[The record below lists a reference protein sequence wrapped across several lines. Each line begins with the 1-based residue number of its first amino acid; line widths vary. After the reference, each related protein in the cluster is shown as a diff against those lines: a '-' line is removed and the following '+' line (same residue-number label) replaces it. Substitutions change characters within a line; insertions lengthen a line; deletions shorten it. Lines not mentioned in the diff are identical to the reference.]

1 MIWNTLRFLFPW
13 FLILG
18 MGVAWGLSFS
28 LAKVAVNHGTA
39 PLTLTVWQS
48 IIAGILLLVLMFL
61 RKISLPFSKNLLW
74 LCLVIAICGFI
85 IPGVSLYYA
94 APHVQA
100 GVLSITVTL
109 VPILTYAISIPF
121 GFEKPEFKRILGLV
135 FGTLAILLIVIPENS
150 LPEPEA
156 VPWILLSCLGSAFY
170 SLEGIVIATKMPEKL
185 NPIGVACI
193 GNFLAVI
200 FLLPLLYSSGQQMSL
215 NWPPDTSGHAI
226 FGISFISAIAY
237 TLYIYVIKITG
248 PLFASQSAYVVTLA
262 GVFWG
267 MAIFDEEH
275 SLWVWA
281 SLLSMMVGLALV
293 TPRRKSAELSSSVGL
308 GLESRNS
315 S

>member
-18 MGVAWGLSFS
+18 MGVSWGLSFS

-61 RKISLPFSKNLLW
+61 RKIRLLLSKNLLW

-135 FGTLAILLIVIPENS
+135 FGTLAIFLIVIPENS

-170 SLEGIVIATKMPEKL
+170 SLEGIVIATKMP
-185 NPIGVACI
+185 
-193 GNFLAVI
+193 
-200 FLLPLLYSSGQQMSL
+200 
-215 NWPPDTSGHAI
+215 
-226 FGISFISAIAY
+226 
-237 TLYIYVIKITG
+237 
-248 PLFASQSAYVVTLA
+248 
-262 GVFWG
+262 
-267 MAIFDEEH
+267 
-275 SLWVWA
+275 
-281 SLLSMMVGLALV
+281 
-293 TPRRKSAELSSSVGL
+293 
-308 GLESRNS
+308 RN
-315 S
+315 

>member
-1 MIWNTLRFLFPW
+1 M
-13 FLILG
+13 
-18 MGVAWGLSFS
+18 
-28 LAKVAVNHGTA
+28 
-39 PLTLTVWQS
+39 
-48 IIAGILLLVLMFL
+48 
-61 RKISLPFSKNLLW
+61 
-74 LCLVIAICGFI
+74 
-85 IPGVSLYYA
+85 
-94 APHVQA
+94 
-100 GVLSITVTL
+100 TL
-109 VPILTYAISIPF
+109 VPIFTYAITIPF

-185 NPIGVACI
+185 NPIGVACV

-215 NWPPDTSGHAI
+215 NWPPDTAGLAI

-267 MAIFDEEH
+267 MAIFEEEH
-275 SLWVWA
+275 SVWVWA

-293 TPRRKSAELSSSVGL
+293 TPRRKSAELSSSVDL

>member
-61 RKISLPFSKNLLW
+61 RKIRLPFSKSLLW

-121 GFEKPEFKRILGLV
+121 GFEIRCIGCIREKQ
-135 FGTLAILLIVIPENS
+135 
-150 LPEPEA
+150 
-156 VPWILLSCLGSAFY
+156 LLSA
-170 SLEGIVIATKMPEKL
+170 
-185 NPIGVACI
+185 
-193 GNFLAVI
+193 
-200 FLLPLLYSSGQQMSL
+200 LP
-215 NWPPDTSGHAI
+215 
-226 FGISFISAIAY
+226 F
-237 TLYIYVIKITG
+237 
-248 PLFASQSAYVVTLA
+248 
-262 GVFWG
+262 
-267 MAIFDEEH
+267 
-275 SLWVWA
+275 
-281 SLLSMMVGLALV
+281 
-293 TPRRKSAELSSSVGL
+293 
-308 GLESRNS
+308 
-315 S
+315 

>member
-1 MIWNTLRFLFPW
+1 M
-13 FLILG
+13 
-18 MGVAWGLSFS
+18 
-28 LAKVAVNHGTA
+28 
-39 PLTLTVWQS
+39 
-48 IIAGILLLVLMFL
+48 
-61 RKISLPFSKNLLW
+61 
-74 LCLVIAICGFI
+74 
-85 IPGVSLYYA
+85 
-94 APHVQA
+94 
-100 GVLSITVTL
+100 
-109 VPILTYAISIPF
+109 
-121 GFEKPEFKRILGLV
+121 
-135 FGTLAILLIVIPENS
+135 
-150 LPEPEA
+150 
-156 VPWILLSCLGSAFY
+156 LGSAFY

-200 FLLPLLYSSGQQMSL
+200 FLLPLLFSSGQQMSL
-215 NWPPDTSGHAI
+215 NWPPDTAGLAI

-281 SLLSMMVGLALV
+281 SLLSMMAGLALV

-308 GLESRNS
+308 GLENKNS